1 MDALITGFQILCTA
15 GLMLGGAL
23 TLYQQLTQRRGQVER
38 FGYAVASDFDIGFRR
53 ARRAK

>member
-1 MDALITGFQILCTA
+1 
-15 GLMLGGAL
+15 MLGGAL